1 MNDFDVRPENETETD
16 EISDVVA
23 AAFGR
28 RDEAD
33 IVAALRESS
42 AFRPALSLVADR
54 DDEIVG
60 HVMFTDATLD
70 DDEERGAL
78 VLAPLAVAPDHQ
90 RSGVGS
96 RLVRAGLDAA
106 RTAGDDLVFLHGD
119 PNYYGQF
126 GFTAAV
132 PAGFEN
138 PINLPDEH
146 FQAVSLAGDGSDEIS
161 GIPTDETIMTLTY
174 PAPLRE

>member
-1 MNDFDVRPENETETD
+1 MNDFSVRQEQATEID

-42 AFRPALSLVADR
+42 EFRPALSLVAHR

-96 RLVRAGLDAA
+96 RLVRIGLDAPGRRVTTSSFSTEI
-106 RTAGDDLVFLHGD
+106 RT
-119 PNYYGQF
+119 
-126 GFTAAV
+126 TT
-132 PAGFEN
+132 
-138 PINLPDEH
+138 
-146 FQAVSLAGDGSDEIS
+146 DGSDSRRPSPPGSRIRS
-161 GIPTDETIMTLTY
+161 TRPTKRFRCSTWRAMGRMKPRGL
-174 PAPLRE
+174 PRMKP